1 MASFEG
7 QNLQSDKRKKKN
19 KVKGNIIHIL
29 ACYIYI
35 LCYFAQGILQRN
47 RICYACRVKW
57 DKQKPSKIPW
67 CCIAQTA
74 LCFKRNHEGMMA
86 LQSFSWTFLLFAPL
100 VSCLLPLSSLFLFSY
115 CLLLV
120 SYHSPALAESP
131 CPQGDNPCIT
141 GSSLPR
147 RFHLGQPLP
156 LDQHL
161 PRSIR
166 CVRVPAII

>member
-120 SYHSPALAESP
+120 SYHEDIHITFWRFWRIFWLIWKKKMNEKVLR
-131 CPQGDNPCIT
+131 IT
-141 GSSLPR
+141 G
-147 RFHLGQPLP
+147 LGWTKFRNKK
-156 LDQHL
+156 D
-161 PRSIR
+161 
-166 CVRVPAII
+166 